1 MTIRRNIN
9 GNIETIELTNVEM
22 EKAFEIIRMND
33 LKEYFKESL
42 LSIYPDV
49 INQPCLYD
57 KLFTDF
63 LSKRSKIDSTDDE
76 DAFNIVMERNKQLIK
91 SFEKTRE

>member
-1 MTIRRNIN
+1 MTIKRNIN
-9 GNIETIELTNVEM
+9 GNIETIELTKAEM

-49 INQPCLYD
+49 INMPCLYD
-57 KLFTDF
+57 RLFTDY

-76 DAFNIVMERNKQLIK
+76 DAFNAAMESNKQLLK
-91 SFEKTRE
+91 SFKKIRE